1 MGSSCPCHD
10 CPIRCIGIFSSLC
23 DEDLFKIKEFTHQ
36 NFYKRRQ
43 IIFHEGNSCQGF
55 YVLRS
60 GRVKLIKSHSTGRQ
74 QIVKLVSP
82 AGIMGEVAAFEN
94 TPYVFTAEAMEDSN
108 ICFINKEEFFRF
120 IRERPEIALRM
131 ISMLSRELRIAR
143 TQMMDIALMDAR
155 GRMAGLVLSLAGEYG
170 QARDDEGM
178 LLGLSLTRNEMAEMI
193 GVSQETAIR
202 LLSQFKDDG
211 LIRTNRRHITIL
223 NEERLRMIAGG
234 EPALS
239 EKTL

>member
-94 TPYVFTAEAMEDSN
+94 TPYVFTAEAMEDSH

-170 QARDDEGM
+170 NARDAD
-178 LLGLSLTRNEMAEMI
+178 GLSLTRNEMAEMI

-211 LIRTNRRHITIL
+211 LIRTNRRQITIL
-223 NEERLRMIAGG
+223 SEERLRMIAGG

-239 EKTL
+239 EKTS

>member
-74 QIVKLVSP
+74 HIIKLVSP
-82 AGIMGEVAAFEN
+82 A
-94 TPYVFTAEAMEDSN
+94 
-108 ICFINKEEFFRF
+108 FINKEEFFRF

-131 ISMLSRELRIAR
+131 ISILSRELRITR
-143 TQMMDIALMDAR
+143 TQMMDIALVDAR

-170 QARDDEGM
+170 NSKGNDGM

-202 LLSQFKDDG
+202 LLSQFKNDG
-211 LIRTNRRHITIL
+211 LIRTNRRQITIL
-223 NEERLRMIAGG
+223 NEERLRMIAGR

-239 EKTL
+239 I